1 MTTQGPIRRRERY
14 GKPAGINPE
23 GEKWYQQTGL
33 GMGQTLNVAAEKK
46 GYTLADRGTY
56 LALKKNLNLDILVE
70 GDAILLNIYHV
81 IEVNPAKWPKV
92 NAAGGKAFADF
103 MVSKETQDIIK
114 TFGIDKFG
122 SPLFFPDAGKKEEE
136 LGNDNLPSSWSMWIK
151 VMEFVRITLILHL
164 EEFDFVLEKMDLIFE
179 GIKKAFCLLI
189 TFDPEVMGITLL
201 SLEVSGIATLISL
214 LIGIST
220 GVTVA
225 LSRFIGKRIVVSLI
239 NTGMGLPPV
248 VVGLFVTIFLWRN
261 GPLGFFEILYTPTA
275 MIIAQTVIAT
285 PIVMGITLAAIQQ
298 LPQKLRLQILAL
310 GATRLQMVWILIKE
324 ARLPLLA
331 AVMAGFGGVI
341 SEVGAS
347 IMVGGNIKGYSRV
360 LTTATVM
367 ETSRG
372 NFDIAIALGI
382 ILLLL
387 AYFINLSPHP
397 DSTERKA
404 EIAHCKS
411 HIENKN
417 IISYE

>member
-1 MTTQGPIRRRERY
+1 
-14 GKPAGINPE
+14 
-23 GEKWYQQTGL
+23 
-33 GMGQTLNVAAEKK
+33 
-46 GYTLADRGTY
+46 
-56 LALKKNLNLDILVE
+56 
-70 GDAILLNIYHV
+70 
-81 IEVNPAKWPKV
+81 
-92 NAAGGKAFADF
+92 
-103 MVSKETQDIIK
+103 
-114 TFGIDKFG
+114 
-122 SPLFFPDAGKKEEE
+122 
-136 LGNDNLPSSWSMWIK
+136 
-151 VMEFVRITLILHL
+151 
-164 EEFDFVLEKMDLIFE
+164 MDLIFE
-179 GIKKAFCLLI
+179 GIKKAFWLII
-189 TFDPEVMGITLL
+189 TFDPEVMGITFL
-201 SLEVSGIATLISL
+201 SLQVSGIATLISL
-214 LIGIST
+214 FIGIST

-324 ARLPLLA
+324 AKLPLLA

-372 NFDIAIALGI
+372 NFDVAIALGI

-387 AYFINLSPHP
+387 AFSINFII
-397 DSTERKA
+397 TQIQQRERTR
-404 EIAHCKS
+404 
-411 HIENKN
+411 
-417 IISYE
+417 